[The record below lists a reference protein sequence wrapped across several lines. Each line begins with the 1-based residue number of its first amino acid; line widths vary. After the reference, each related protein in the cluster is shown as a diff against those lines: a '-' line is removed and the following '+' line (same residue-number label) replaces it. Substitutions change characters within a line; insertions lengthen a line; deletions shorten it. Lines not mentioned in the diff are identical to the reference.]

1 MDLKLY
7 CTRLLGFIRPNLH
20 IFVRFGVRKSQKE
33 KTILTQR
40 ENDIMEKIN
49 VVVVGYG
56 GMGGYHA
63 DKINGF
69 ENFNLAGIYDIKP
82 ERCQYAES
90 KGYNVYPSFEAVLE
104 DKDVELIVCAAYN
117 DVHKDIAVAAMRA
130 GKAVIS
136 EKPVTL
142 CSEDLE
148 EMIAVSEETGMLFT
162 VHQNRRWD
170 NDYRM
175 VKKFIETNELGR
187 IFAIDSKVYGSRG
200 IPGDWRREKQHGG
213 GMVLDWGVHLL
224 DQVLMLNE
232 GKKLKSVYST
242 LTNVTNDEVD
252 DGFRAILKFEN
263 GPECLVEVFTNN
275 FIDAPRWYVCGEN
288 GTAVIEDWDLN
299 GEIVKI
305 KDWETIDAVP
315 IQAGAGITKTMAP
328 RTDETI
334 KKFPLEKISVDWAD
348 YYNNIYDVLRNG
360 AEPLIT
366 HDQQRRL
373 MKLMEAIFESAEKNE
388 VIYFE

>member
-1 MDLKLY
+1 
-7 CTRLLGFIRPNLH
+7 
-20 IFVRFGVRKSQKE
+20 
-33 KTILTQR
+33 
-40 ENDIMEKIN
+40 MEKIN
-49 VVVVGYG
+49 VAVVGYG
-56 GMGGYHA
+56 GMGRYHA
-63 DKINGF
+63 NHIEEF
-69 ENFNLAGIYDIKP
+69 EKFNLVGIYDIKQSACDVAT
-82 ERCQYAES
+82 E
-90 KGYNVYPSFEAVLE
+90 KGVYVYPSFEAVLE
-104 DKDVELIVCAAYN
+104 DERVELIVCATYN
-117 DVHKDIAVAAMRA
+117 DCHKDIAIRAMKA

-136 EKPVTL
+136 EKPVTM

-148 EMIAVSEETGMLFT
+148 EMIKASEETGKLFT

-175 VKKFIETNELGR
+175 VKRVLDTNELGNV
-187 IFAIDSKVYGSRG
+187 FSIDSRVYGSRG

-213 GMVLDWGVHLL
+213 GMLLDWGVHLL
-224 DQVLMLNE
+224 DQILMLNE
-232 GKKLKSVYST
+232 GKKLLTVYAT
-242 LTNVTNDEVD
+242 MTNVTNDEVD

-275 FIDAPRWYVCGEN
+275 FIEAPRWYVCGEN
-288 GTAVIEDWDLN
+288 GTAIIRDWDMN

-305 KDWETIDAVP
+305 KDWAIMDAVP

-334 KKFPLEKISVDWAD
+334 KKFPFEKIYVEWAD

-360 AEPLIT
+360 AQQLIT

-373 MKLMEAIFESAEKNE
+373 MKLMEAIIESAEKNE
-388 VIYFE
+388 VIKFE

>member
-1 MDLKLY
+1 
-7 CTRLLGFIRPNLH
+7 
-20 IFVRFGVRKSQKE
+20 
-33 KTILTQR
+33 
-40 ENDIMEKIN
+40 MEKIN
-49 VVVVGYG
+49 VAVVGYG
-56 GMGGYHA
+56 GMGRYHA
-63 DKINGF
+63 NHIEEF
-69 ENFNLAGIYDIKP
+69 EKFNLVGIYDIKQSACDVAT
-82 ERCQYAES
+82 E
-90 KGYNVYPSFEAVLE
+90 KGVYVYPSFEAVLE
-104 DKDVELIVCAAYN
+104 DERVELIVCATYN
-117 DVHKDIAVAAMRA
+117 DCHKDIAIRAMKA

-136 EKPVTL
+136 EKPVTM

-148 EMIAVSEETGMLFT
+148 EMIKASEETGKLFT

-175 VKKFIETNELGR
+175 VKRVLETNELGNV
-187 IFAIDSKVYGSRG
+187 FSIDSRVYGSRG

-213 GMVLDWGVHLL
+213 GMLLDWGVHLL
-224 DQVLMLNE
+224 DQILMLNE
-232 GKKLKSVYST
+232 GKKLLTVYAT
-242 LTNVTNDEVD
+242 MTNVTNDEVD

-275 FIDAPRWYVCGEN
+275 FIEAPRWYVCGEN
-288 GTAVIEDWDLN
+288 GTAIIRDWDMN

-305 KDWETIDAVP
+305 KDWEIMDAVP

-334 KKFPLEKISVDWAD
+334 KKFPFEKIYVEWAD

-360 AEPLIT
+360 AQQLIT

-373 MKLMEAIFESAEKNE
+373 MKLMEAIIESAEKNE
-388 VIYFE
+388 VIKFE

>member
-1 MDLKLY
+1 
-7 CTRLLGFIRPNLH
+7 
-20 IFVRFGVRKSQKE
+20 
-33 KTILTQR
+33 
-40 ENDIMEKIN
+40 MEKIN
-49 VVVVGYG
+49 VAVVGYG
-56 GMGGYHA
+56 GMGRYHA
-63 DKINGF
+63 NHIEEF
-69 ENFNLAGIYDIKP
+69 EKFNLVGIYDIKQSACDVAT
-82 ERCQYAES
+82 E
-90 KGYNVYPSFEAVLE
+90 KGVYVYPSFEDLLE
-104 DKDVELIVCAAYN
+104 DERVELIVCATYN
-117 DVHKDIAVAAMRA
+117 DCHKDIAIRAMKA

-136 EKPVTL
+136 EKPVTM

-148 EMIAVSEETGMLFT
+148 EMIKASEETGKLFT

-175 VKKFIETNELGR
+175 VKRVLDTNELGNV
-187 IFAIDSKVYGSRG
+187 FSIDSRVYGSRG

-213 GMVLDWGVHLL
+213 GMLLDWGVHLL
-224 DQVLMLNE
+224 DQILMLNE
-232 GKKLKSVYST
+232 GKKLLTVYAT
-242 LTNVTNDEVD
+242 MTNVTNDEVD

-275 FIDAPRWYVCGEN
+275 FIEAPRWYVCGEN
-288 GTAVIEDWDLN
+288 GTAIIRDWDMN

-305 KDWETIDAVP
+305 KDWEIMDAVP

-334 KKFPLEKISVDWAD
+334 KKFPFEKIYVEWAD

-360 AEPLIT
+360 AQQLIT

-373 MKLMEAIFESAEKNE
+373 MKLMEAIIESAEKNE
-388 VIYFE
+388 VVKFE

>member
-1 MDLKLY
+1 
-7 CTRLLGFIRPNLH
+7 
-20 IFVRFGVRKSQKE
+20 
-33 KTILTQR
+33 
-40 ENDIMEKIN
+40 MEKIN

-56 GMGGYHA
+56 GMGRYHA
-63 DKINGF
+63 NHIQEF
-69 ENFNLAGIYDIKP
+69 ENFNLAGIYDIKQ
-82 ERCQYAES
+82 EACDVAVE
-90 KGYNVYPSFEAVLE
+90 KGVYVYPSFEAVLE
-104 DKDVELIVCAAYN
+104 DEKVELIVCATYN
-117 DVHKDIAVAAMRA
+117 DCHKDIAIRAMKA

-136 EKPVTL
+136 EKPVTM

-148 EMIAVSEETGMLFT
+148 EMIKVSEETGKLFT

-175 VKKFIETNELGR
+175 VKKVIDTNELGDVFS
-187 IFAIDSKVYGSRG
+187 IESKVYGSRG
-200 IPGDWRREKQHGG
+200 IPTGWRREKQHGG
-213 GMVLDWGVHLL
+213 GMLLDWGVHLL
-224 DQVLMLNE
+224 DQILMLNE
-232 GKKLKSVYST
+232 GKKLLTVYATMTSI
-242 LTNVTNDEVD
+242 TNVEVD

-275 FIDAPRWYVCGEN
+275 FIEAPRWYVCGEN
-288 GTAVIEDWDLN
+288 GTAIIRDWDMN

-305 KDWETIDAVP
+305 KDWEIIDAVP

-328 RTDETI
+328 RTPETI
-334 KKFPLEKISVDWAD
+334 KKFPFEKIYVEWAD

-360 AEPLIT
+360 AQQLIT

-388 VIYFE
+388 VIKFE

>member
-1 MDLKLY
+1 
-7 CTRLLGFIRPNLH
+7 
-20 IFVRFGVRKSQKE
+20 
-33 KTILTQR
+33 
-40 ENDIMEKIN
+40 MEKIN
-49 VVVVGYG
+49 VAVVGYG
-56 GMGGYHA
+56 GMGRYHA
-63 DKINGF
+63 NHI
-69 ENFNLAGIYDIKP
+69 EEFNLVGIYDIKQSACDVAT
-82 ERCQYAES
+82 E
-90 KGYNVYPSFEAVLE
+90 KGVYVYPSFEAVLE
-104 DKDVELIVCAAYN
+104 DERVELIVCATYN
-117 DVHKDIAVAAMRA
+117 DCHKDIAIRAMKA

-136 EKPVTL
+136 EKPVTM

-148 EMIAVSEETGMLFT
+148 EMIKASEETGKLFT

-175 VKKFIETNELGR
+175 VKRVLDTNELGNV
-187 IFAIDSKVYGSRG
+187 FSIDSRVYGSRG

-213 GMVLDWGVHLL
+213 GMLLDWGVHLL
-224 DQVLMLNE
+224 DQILMLNE
-232 GKKLKSVYST
+232 GKKLLTVYAT
-242 LTNVTNDEVD
+242 MTNVTNDEVD

-275 FIDAPRWYVCGEN
+275 FIEAPRWYVCGEN
-288 GTAVIEDWDLN
+288 GTAIIRDWDMN

-305 KDWETIDAVP
+305 KDWEIMDAVP

-334 KKFPLEKISVDWAD
+334 KKFPFEKIYVEWAD

-360 AEPLIT
+360 AQQLIT

-373 MKLMEAIFESAEKNE
+373 MKLMEAIIESAEKNE
-388 VIYFE
+388 VIKFE

>member
-1 MDLKLY
+1 
-7 CTRLLGFIRPNLH
+7 
-20 IFVRFGVRKSQKE
+20 
-33 KTILTQR
+33 
-40 ENDIMEKIN
+40 MEKIN
-49 VVVVGYG
+49 VAVVGYG
-56 GMGGYHA
+56 GMGRYHA
-63 DKINGF
+63 NHIEEF
-69 ENFNLAGIYDIKP
+69 EKFNLVGIYDIKQSACDVAT
-82 ERCQYAES
+82 E
-90 KGYNVYPSFEAVLE
+90 KGVYVYPSFEALLE
-104 DKDVELIVCAAYN
+104 DERVELIVCATYN
-117 DVHKDIAVAAMRA
+117 DCHKDIAIRAMKA

-136 EKPVTL
+136 EKPVTM

-148 EMIAVSEETGMLFT
+148 EMIKASEETGKLFT

-175 VKKFIETNELGR
+175 VKRVLETNELGNV
-187 IFAIDSKVYGSRG
+187 FSIDSRVYGSRG

-213 GMVLDWGVHLL
+213 GMLLDWGVHLL
-224 DQVLMLNE
+224 DQILMLNE
-232 GKKLKSVYST
+232 GKKLLTVYAT
-242 LTNVTNDEVD
+242 MTNVTNDEVD

-275 FIDAPRWYVCGEN
+275 FIEAPRWYVCGEN
-288 GTAVIEDWDLN
+288 GTAIIRDWDMN

-305 KDWETIDAVP
+305 KDWEIMDAVP

-334 KKFPLEKISVDWAD
+334 KKFPFEKIYVEWAD

-360 AEPLIT
+360 AQQLIT

-373 MKLMEAIFESAEKNE
+373 MKLMEAIIESAEKNE
-388 VIYFE
+388 VVKFE

>member
-1 MDLKLY
+1 
-7 CTRLLGFIRPNLH
+7 
-20 IFVRFGVRKSQKE
+20 
-33 KTILTQR
+33 
-40 ENDIMEKIN
+40 MEKIN
-49 VVVVGYG
+49 VAVVGYG
-56 GMGGYHA
+56 GMGRYHA
-63 DKINGF
+63 NHIEKF
-69 ENFNLAGIYDIKP
+69 EKFNLVGIYDIKQSACDVAT
-82 ERCQYAES
+82 E
-90 KGYNVYPSFEAVLE
+90 KGVYVYPSFEALLE
-104 DKDVELIVCAAYN
+104 DERVELIVCATYN
-117 DVHKDIAVAAMRA
+117 DCHKDIAIRAMKA

-136 EKPVTL
+136 EKPVTM

-148 EMIAVSEETGMLFT
+148 EMIKASEETGKLFT

-175 VKKFIETNELGR
+175 VKRVLDTNELGNV
-187 IFAIDSKVYGSRG
+187 FSIDSRVYGSRG

-213 GMVLDWGVHLL
+213 GMLLDWGVHLL
-224 DQVLMLNE
+224 DQILMLNE
-232 GKKLKSVYST
+232 GKKLLTVYAT
-242 LTNVTNDEVD
+242 MTNVTNDEVD

-275 FIDAPRWYVCGEN
+275 FIEAPRWYVCGEN
-288 GTAVIEDWDLN
+288 GTAIIRDWDMN

-305 KDWETIDAVP
+305 KDWEIMDAVP

-334 KKFPLEKISVDWAD
+334 KKFPFEKIYVEWAD

-360 AEPLIT
+360 AQQLIT

-373 MKLMEAIFESAEKNE
+373 MKLMEAIIESAEKNE
-388 VIYFE
+388 VVKFE

>member
-1 MDLKLY
+1 EE
-7 CTRLLGFIRPNLH
+7 F
-20 IFVRFGVRKSQKE
+20 E
-33 KTILTQR
+33 K
-40 ENDIMEKIN
+40 
-49 VVVVGYG
+49 
-56 GMGGYHA
+56 
-63 DKINGF
+63 
-69 ENFNLAGIYDIKP
+69 FNLVGIYDIKQSA
-82 ERCQYAES
+82 CDVAAE
-90 KGYNVYPSFEAVLE
+90 KGVYVYPSFEAVLE
-104 DKDVELIVCAAYN
+104 DERVELIVCATYN
-117 DVHKDIAVAAMRA
+117 DCHKDIAIRAMKA

-136 EKPVTL
+136 EKPVTM

-148 EMIAVSEETGMLFT
+148 EMIKASEETGKLFT

-175 VKKFIETNELGR
+175 VKRVLETNELGNV
-187 IFAIDSKVYGSRG
+187 FSIDSRVYGSRG

-213 GMVLDWGVHLL
+213 GMLLDWGVHLL
-224 DQVLMLNE
+224 DQILMLNE
-232 GKKLKSVYST
+232 GKKLLTVYAT
-242 LTNVTNDEVD
+242 MTNVTNDEVD

-275 FIDAPRWYVCGEN
+275 FIEAPRWYVCGEN
-288 GTAVIEDWDLN
+288 GTAIIRDWDMN

-305 KDWETIDAVP
+305 KDWEIMDAVP

-334 KKFPLEKISVDWAD
+334 KKFPFEKIYVEWAD

-360 AEPLIT
+360 AQQLIT

-373 MKLMEAIFESAEKNE
+373 MKLMEAIIESAEKNE
-388 VIYFE
+388 VIKFE

>member
-1 MDLKLY
+1 
-7 CTRLLGFIRPNLH
+7 
-20 IFVRFGVRKSQKE
+20 
-33 KTILTQR
+33 
-40 ENDIMEKIN
+40 MEKIN
-49 VVVVGYG
+49 VAVVGYG
-56 GMGGYHA
+56 GMGRYHA
-63 DKINGF
+63 NHIEEF
-69 ENFNLAGIYDIKP
+69 EKFNLVGIYDIKQSA
-82 ERCQYAES
+82 CDVAAE
-90 KGYNVYPSFEAVLE
+90 KGVYVYPSFEAVLE
-104 DKDVELIVCAAYN
+104 DERVELIVCATYN
-117 DVHKDIAVAAMRA
+117 DCHKDIAIRAMKA

-136 EKPVTL
+136 EKPVTM

-148 EMIAVSEETGMLFT
+148 EMIKASEETGKLFT

-175 VKKFIETNELGR
+175 VKRVLETNELGNV
-187 IFAIDSKVYGSRG
+187 FSIDSRVYGSRG

-213 GMVLDWGVHLL
+213 GMLLDWGVHLL
-224 DQVLMLNE
+224 DQILMLNE
-232 GKKLKSVYST
+232 GKKLLTVYAT
-242 LTNVTNDEVD
+242 MTNVTNDEVD

-275 FIDAPRWYVCGEN
+275 FIEAPRWYVCGEN
-288 GTAVIEDWDLN
+288 GTAIIRDWDMN

-305 KDWETIDAVP
+305 KDWEIMDAVP

-334 KKFPLEKISVDWAD
+334 KKFPFEKIYVEWAD

-360 AEPLIT
+360 AEQLIT

-373 MKLMEAIFESAEKNE
+373 MRLMEAIIESAEKNE
-388 VIYFE
+388 VIKFE

>member
-1 MDLKLY
+1 
-7 CTRLLGFIRPNLH
+7 
-20 IFVRFGVRKSQKE
+20 
-33 KTILTQR
+33 
-40 ENDIMEKIN
+40 MEKIN
-49 VVVVGYG
+49 VAVVGYG
-56 GMGGYHA
+56 GMGRYHA
-63 DKINGF
+63 NHIEEF
-69 ENFNLAGIYDIKP
+69 EKFNLVGIYDIKQSA
-82 ERCQYAES
+82 CDVAAE
-90 KGYNVYPSFEAVLE
+90 KGVYVYPSFEDVLE
-104 DKDVELIVCAAYN
+104 DERVELIVCATYN
-117 DVHKDIAVAAMRA
+117 DCHKDIAIRAMKA

-136 EKPVTL
+136 EKPVTM

-148 EMIAVSEETGMLFT
+148 EMIKASEETGKLFT

-175 VKKFIETNELGR
+175 VKRVLETNELGNV
-187 IFAIDSKVYGSRG
+187 FSIDSRVYGSRG

-213 GMVLDWGVHLL
+213 GMLLDWGVHLL
-224 DQVLMLNE
+224 DQILMLNE
-232 GKKLKSVYST
+232 GKKLLTVYAT
-242 LTNVTNDEVD
+242 MTNVTNDEVD

-275 FIDAPRWYVCGEN
+275 FIEAPRWYVCGEN
-288 GTAVIEDWDLN
+288 GTAIIRDWDMN

-305 KDWETIDAVP
+305 KDWEIMDAVP

-334 KKFPLEKISVDWAD
+334 KKFPFEKIYVEWAD

-360 AEPLIT
+360 AQQLIT

-373 MKLMEAIFESAEKNE
+373 MKLMEAIIESAEKNE
-388 VIYFE
+388 VIKFE